1 MAQRTKIHYSASPRA
16 DLLPDAQ
23 RAERHHQE
31 TLPKLLLALV
41 ASAAVA
47 GLIWAAG
54 MVPVHFANTEL
65 HAAESTSQQLLEEI
79 ASYAEVGALVRDSGT
94 LTAARAVLT
103 AREVLFAPLLD
114 EAVTQLVD
122 GVSLV
127 SFTGALAAADGSNAV
142 IGGSGGEV
150 DLNPLCVAAT
160 ATITVKLAFEDL
172 GQSAVVLD
180 NLADVT
186 GIDCLMATVIEE
198 GSTETGSRV
207 LTAQYAVNSE
217 VLADRFVEE
226 SE

>member
-1 MAQRTKIHYSASPRA
+1 MAQRTKIHYSASPRV

-54 MVPVHFANTEL
+54 IIPVTFADNEL
-65 HAAESTSQQLLEEI
+65 RAAEARSAQLLEEI

-94 LTAARAVLT
+94 LTAARAELT

-114 EAVTQLVD
+114 EAVTKLVE
-122 GVSLV
+122 GVSIV

-150 DLNPLCVAAT
+150 DLNPLCVANT
-160 ATITVKLAFEDL
+160 ATITARLAFDDL
-172 GQSAVVLD
+172 GLSAAVLD
-180 NLADVT
+180 NLGDVN

-198 GSTETGSRV
+198 GTTESGSRI
-207 LTAQYAVNSE
+207 LTAQYAVNAE
-217 VLADRFVEE
+217 VLAGRFVEE
-226 SE
+226 GE